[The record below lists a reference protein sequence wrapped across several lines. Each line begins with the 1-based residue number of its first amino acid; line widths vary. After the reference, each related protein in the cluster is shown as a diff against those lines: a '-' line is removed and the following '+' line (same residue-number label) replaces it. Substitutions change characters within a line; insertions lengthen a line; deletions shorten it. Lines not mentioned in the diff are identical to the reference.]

1 MTPKIKI
8 TSTHILVKPTI
19 NSLPNCASLE
29 KNLFFLIDLKNN
41 LQHF

>member
-8 TSTHILVKPTI
+8 TSTHILGKLTI

-29 KNLFFLIDLKNN
+29 KIYFFLIDLKNN